1 MTADQPNVL
10 YLMADDHAANAI
22 GAYGS
27 RLHRVSPTDNID
39 RIADDGVRADSC
51 MCTNAI
57 CTPSRASIMTG
68 QYGHRNGVRT
78 LADELDP
85 ERDNL
90 AKRMRDAGY
99 QTAAIGK
106 WHLKTEPS
114 GFDYYNVLPGQGDYH
129 DPKLK
134 EKGDEWRDGGR
145 GGKEHAGFV
154 TDVITDESLD
164 WLERRDPDQP
174 FFLMTHFKAPHDPW
188 DYPDRFEDFLEDE
201 TIPEPSSL
209 FENLDHRSEGSREYG
224 FRVSEKNP
232 RGSLIEWFTRD
243 DWPTGTLD
251 TDGMTDGEATRA
263 AYQKYL
269 GDYLRCIAAIDEN
282 VGRLLDYLDETGLTE
297 DTLVVYTSDQ
307 GMFLGEHDLWDKR
320 WMYEES
326 LQMPFLARYP
336 GEIPE
341 DTVADR
347 LLSNVDFAPTLL
359 DYAGVDVPEAMQGES
374 FREILAGEEP
384 DDWRDDVY
392 YHYWMHRAHLD
403 VPAHYGL
410 RTDRYKLIFFYG
422 RPLDASGVRNDPTEP
437 GWELY
442 DLQRDP
448 NELRNVYD
456 DPRYADV
463 REDLKERLLDR
474 KEEFG
479 DEDDAYPELMEIRSE
494 YW

>member
-1 MTADQPNVL
+1 MPVDQPNIL

-27 RLHRVSPTDNID
+27 RLHRVSPTNNID
-39 RIADDGVRADSC
+39 RIADEGIRADNGV
-51 MCTNAI
+51 CTNAI

-78 LADELDP
+78 LDDALDP
-85 ERDNL
+85 DRDNL
-90 AKRMRDAGY
+90 AKRMQDAGY

-145 GGKEHAGFV
+145 GGQEHSGFV

-164 WLERRDPDQP
+164 WLERRDLDQP

-188 DYPDRFEDFLEDE
+188 DYPERFEDLFEDE
-201 TIPEPSSL
+201 TIPEPTSL
-209 FENLDHRSEGSREYG
+209 FESLDHRSEGSREYG
-224 FRVSEKNP
+224 FRVSEGNP

-251 TDGMTDGEATRA
+251 VDGMTDEEVTRA

-282 VGRLLDYLDETGLTE
+282 VGRLLDYLDEAGLAE

-341 DTVADR
+341 DTVADQ

-374 FREILAGEEP
+374 FRKILASEEP

-422 RPLDASGVRNDPTEP
+422 RPLDASGARDTPTEP

-448 NELRNVYD
+448 NELENVYD
-456 DPRYADV
+456 DSRYADV